1 MAEELR
7 QSLEKLG
14 AAADITPRPRG
25 SDGRIAQVARS
36 GPKGRR
42 GDGAQEAQA
51 TSPRDD
57 HYRVP
62 RAGRRTWN

>member
-14 AAADITPRPRG
+14 AAADTTHALAVQMAELLKLRE
-25 SDGRIAQVARS
+25 AVQKAE
-36 GPKGRR
+36 